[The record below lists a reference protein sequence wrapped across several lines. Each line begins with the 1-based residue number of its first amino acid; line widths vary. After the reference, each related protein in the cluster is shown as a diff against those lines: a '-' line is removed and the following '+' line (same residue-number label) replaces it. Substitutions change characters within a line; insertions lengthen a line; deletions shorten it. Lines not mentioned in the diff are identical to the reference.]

1 MQVFYICKFD
11 SLPCISIFIV
21 LVTYWLPMLQWL
33 SYAQHIATTR
43 SKGHWFWLFT
53 FLYFTSYR
61 TALNFHGSLISRT
74 FYRLQN
80 YFNENF
86 DIWTTVFLLRIA
98 RTSIHNILELCCQ
111 IRKGHLP
118 KRYLQHCFA
127 DSCELELN
135 CACTAFHGKLI
146 IMYLLWHLIT
156 QVGPLLHQSLL
167 HNTYLALYITVR
179 TELSFWPSIC
189 RVCCRQVNQF
199 NAWTQFAWTQR
210 WYDNV
215 EESWLRMRKRLS
227 CSFPPHSNELCSLIW
242 IWNNKLSVIMTN
254 PFLQ

>member
-1 MQVFYICKFD
+1 MAKHLPQTSHFQTDNDDVMGEYCKWSKSNDAEGMKLMSYLNKWLLKFYGVYMQVFYICKFD

-61 TALNFHGSLISRT
+61 TALNFHGSLILRT

-98 RTSIHNILELCCQ
+98 RMSVHNISELCCQ
-111 IRKGHLP
+111 ICKGHPP

-146 IMYLLWHLIT
+146 IMYLLWHRCLNDQLVQELI
-156 QVGPLLHQSLL
+156 
-167 HNTYLALYITVR
+167 
-179 TELSFWPSIC
+179 
-189 RVCCRQVNQF
+189 
-199 NAWTQFAWTQR
+199 
-210 WYDNV
+210 
-215 EESWLRMRKRLS
+215 
-227 CSFPPHSNELCSLIW
+227 
-242 IWNNKLSVIMTN
+242 
-254 PFLQ
+254 